1 MLNQWDAHGL
11 VKKSIN
17 LDKRRNYNFDDL
29 ELRVME
35 DLLPPAGDGG
45 VADHGVATSMQV
57 VVKAANQKYN
67 DQTIECQ
74 GNGSMLWFSSVSFA

>member
-1 MLNQWDAHGL
+1 ME
-11 VKKSIN
+11 
-17 LDKRRNYNFDDL
+17 
-29 ELRVME
+29 ELM
-35 DLLPPAGDGG
+35 PPAGDGG

-74 GNGSMLWFSSVSFA
+74 GKG